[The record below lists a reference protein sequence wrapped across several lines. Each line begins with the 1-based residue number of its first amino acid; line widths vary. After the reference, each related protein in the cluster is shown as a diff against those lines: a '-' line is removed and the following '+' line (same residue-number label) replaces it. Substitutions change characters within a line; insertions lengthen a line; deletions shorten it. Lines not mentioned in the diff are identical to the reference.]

1 MTTMTERLNTL
12 FMSIAFAGRAS
23 ADDWVRNSGLT
34 RQQGFALG
42 FIEENQDRGVIARE
56 LAEMSGTTPASV
68 ASLLQ
73 GLEDRG
79 YITRTPSPND
89 SRVKLL
95 TVTAE
100 GSRLIEG
107 FEEEMSAAQVRLF
120 SGLSS
125 AEQEQLVTLL
135 ERIVET
141 ADVPVVTAPPRRGET
156 PPAGSDK
163 R

>member
-1 MTTMTERLNTL
+1 MTTRAEQLNTL
-12 FMSIAFAGRAS
+12 FTSIAFAGRAS

-42 FIEENQDRGVIARE
+42 YIEENQHRGVMARE
-56 LAEMSGTTPASV
+56 LSQMSGTTPASV

-79 YITRTPSPND
+79 YITRTPSPSD

-95 TVTAE
+95 SVTAE

-107 FEEEMSAAQVRLF
+107 FEEEMAAAQVRLF

-125 AEQEQLVTLL
+125 AEQDQLVTLL
-135 ERIVET
+135 ERIIET
-141 ADVPVVTAPPRRGET
+141 ANVPLATAPPRRGG
-156 PPAGSDK
+156 PPPGG
-163 R
+163 RGER

>member
-1 MTTMTERLNTL
+1 MKTRAEQLNTL
-12 FMSIAFAGRAS
+12 FTSIAFAGRAS
-23 ADDWVRNSGLT
+23 ADEWVRNSGLT

-42 FIEENQDRGVIARE
+42 YIQENQDRGVIARE
-56 LAEMSGTTPASV
+56 LSQMSGTTPASV

-79 YITRTPSPND
+79 YITRTPSPSD

-135 ERIVET
+135 ERIIET
-141 ADVPVVTAPPRRGET
+141 ANVPLMTAPPRRGEA
-156 PPAGSDK
+156 PPAGSGE